1 MEKIQ
6 LTKEQYQQRLL
17 EPEGTYPEDQEI
29 EIIDGDGGQGGDGGQ
44 AFTPSPYWDLYKTK
58 LPEEQRANFKLPE
71 NISAENE
78 QQLLDDHFKTIYG
91 TQMNPDDILKDIPP
105 LAKEIIEAA
114 KDPQFNPNE
123 FINKKATIVS
133 AANMS
138 GDDLVY
144 RRYVNKIGIKN
155 EQNPNGLSEE
165 EIRAEIAKMN
175 PLDKKVIENEE
186 RAAIQQEIEKQ
197 IGKGNNDPAAMQK
210 AIETHNSQISTFADT
225 YFSDKR
231 ANPEKARTIAGV
243 ELSEAEFQAA
253 RTEFINDFSVKDG
266 KAKIAELLLNND
278 EAMAKAYLFLKYEDK
293 ISQAL
298 TRKFNDGKN
307 FVFDKLGFN
316 PTDKGGNYHQNEG
329 MSQEEMIIRLN
340 LPEGSFKEGQ

>member
-1 MEKIQ
+1 MFLLQTYEKI
-6 LTKEQYQQRLL
+6 
-17 EPEGTYPEDQEI
+17 
-29 EIIDGDGGQGGDGGQ
+29 
-44 AFTPSPYWDLYKTK
+44 PY
-58 LPEEQRANFKLPE
+58 
-71 NISAENE
+71 
-78 QQLLDDHFKTIYG
+78 
-91 TQMNPDDILKDIPP
+91 
-105 LAKEIIEAA
+105 
-114 KDPQFNPNE
+114 
-123 FINKKATIVS
+123 
-133 AANMS
+133 
-138 GDDLVY
+138 
-144 RRYVNKIGIKN
+144 YVNKIGIKN

-197 IGKGNNDPAAMQK
+197 IGRGNNDPAAMQK